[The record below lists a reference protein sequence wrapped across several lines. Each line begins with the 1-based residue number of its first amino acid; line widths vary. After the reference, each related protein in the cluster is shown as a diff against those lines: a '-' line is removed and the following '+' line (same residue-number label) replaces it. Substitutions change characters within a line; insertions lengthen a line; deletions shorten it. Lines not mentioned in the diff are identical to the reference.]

1 MRIAID
7 NSPITSSHKLA
18 DKIRGTGFYIK
29 NLIEALEKYHPENEY
44 VFFQQGDI
52 PPVADIYHYP
62 YFEPFF
68 LSLPSKKYG
77 KSVVTV
83 HDVIPLVMPKLFPV
97 GIRGKIKFFIQ
108 KTRLKKMDGII
119 TDSQSSKEDIVRICG
134 VKEDKIASIPLAQSS
149 IYKKTKINL
158 SERKKILNK
167 YHIPDEFILYVG
179 DATPN
184 KNLKRLINSVI
195 KLKIPLVMVGGALVR
210 SKVTAHPWNKDLLYV
225 QKIAEMY
232 NNIYLLG
239 YVSDAD
245 LSVLYNMCKVFV
257 FPSLYEGFG
266 LPVLEAASSG
276 APVVT
281 THKGSLIE
289 VIGDSARVVDPYD
302 EESIAVAVGEV
313 FNSKS
318 LQLRLGKKAL
328 EASKNYNWKKTADAT
343 TNVYEKIYSKT

>member
-29 NLIEALEKYHPENEY
+29 NLIDALEKYHPENEY
-44 VFFQQGDI
+44 IFFQQGEV
-52 PPVADIYHYP
+52 PPHADIYHYP

-68 LSLPSKKYG
+68 FSLPSRKYG
-77 KSVVTV
+77 KSIVTV

-97 GIRGKIKFFIQ
+97 GVRGKIKFLIQ
-108 KTRLKKMDGII
+108 KRRLLKMDGII
-119 TDSQSSKEDIVRICG
+119 TDSQASKNDIIRICG
-134 VKEDKIASIPLAQSS
+134 IKSEKITSIPLAQSEV
-149 IYKKTKINL
+149 YKKIKIHI

-167 YHIPDEFILYVG
+167 YHIPDNFVLYVG

-184 KNLKRLINSVI
+184 KNLKRLINAVLS
-195 KLKIPLVMVGGALVR
+195 LKIPLVMVGGALVR
-210 SKVTAHPWNKDLLYV
+210 SKVAAHPWNKDLLYV
-225 QKIAEMY
+225 QKMAEMY

-245 LSVLYNMCKVFV
+245 LSLLYNMCKVFA

-276 APVVT
+276 APIVT
-281 THKGSLIE
+281 SHEGSLIE
-289 VIGDSARVVDPYD
+289 VIGDSARIVDPYS
-302 EESIAVAVGEV
+302 EESIAAALGEI
-313 FNSKS
+313 FNSKT
-318 LQLRLGKKAL
+318 QQVKFGKTAHEK
-328 EASKNYNWKKTADAT
+328 SKKYDWKKTADAT
-343 TNVYEKIYSKT
+343 TEVYEKIYTKE